1 MSLKEALIKIQQEKK
16 EKGITEKI
24 EAMLNEQKL
33 LLAIADNEKCNTGG
47 KPTGNKPSKE
57 WQPDILTKG
66 GISYYTLNDKKY
78 KVSVCNNDNGV
89 VLKYWFKNALGVKVS
104 VSAITLKEA
113 QAVVNDIY
121 GVSKDGKGKYTVSA
135 SKN

>member
-1 MSLKEALIKIQQEKK
+1 MSLKLALIQIQQEKK
-16 EKGITEKI
+16 EKEILDKI
-24 EAMLNEQKL
+24 QAMLTQQKL
-33 LLAIADNEKCNTGG
+33 LLAIADNEKCN
-47 KPTGNKPSKE
+47 TGNKPSKE

-78 KVSVCNNDNGV
+78 KVSVCNNDNDV

-104 VSAITLKEA
+104 VSTTALREA

>member
-16 EKGITEKI
+16 EKDITERI
-24 EAMLNEQKL
+24 EAMLTQQKL
-33 LLAIADNEKCNTGG
+33 LLAIADNEKCNTS
-47 KPTGNKPSKE
+47 NKPSKE

-66 GISYYTLNDKKY
+66 GIAYYTLNDKKY
-78 KVSVCNNDNGV
+78 KVSVCNNDNDV
-89 VLKYWFKNALGVKVS
+89 ILKYWFKNALGVKVS
-104 VSAITLKEA
+104 VSTKTLKEA

-121 GVSKDGKGKYTVSA
+121 GVSKDGKGKYNLSA

>member
-16 EKGITEKI
+16 EKDITERI
-24 EAMLNEQKL
+24 EAMLTQQKL
-33 LLAIADNEKCNTGG
+33 LLAIADNEKCNTS
-47 KPTGNKPSKE
+47 NKPSKE

-66 GISYYTLNDKKY
+66 GISYYTLNHKKY
-78 KVSVCNNDNGV
+78 KVSVCNNDNDV

-104 VSAITLKEA
+104 VSTKTLKEA

-121 GVSKDGKGKYTVSA
+121 GVSKDGKGKYSVSA
-135 SKN
+135 SKI